1 MKGNGA
7 MPWSKEAEAGVLGAL
22 LQDGSRFEDVR
33 ERISERAFFRDGNRR
48 IFAAMNRL
56 AARGEAVDSVLVADE
71 LKRSGD
77 IDASGGMEY
86 LAKLIDGTAT
96 AANVGGYAERLRE
109 DAHRRGLIRAAQ
121 KIEREAVEAEPGSW
135 EELVDGASRRI
146 DKLAATSDRGGYEL
160 TSDLVFP
167 ALDELARARENPS
180 GLVGLSTGFSD
191 LDAMTGGLKP
201 GEFWVVAGRPS
212 MGKTSLALDFARH
225 VALGSGEAVGFFS
238 LEMPRLALVERL
250 ICTEARVPLYR
261 ARRRDLSDDEHER
274 LAYAAGQVKQACI
287 AVDDTSDL
295 TTLELRSR
303 ARRMRK
309 REGVALLIVDYM
321 QLMRVPGEKATREQE
336 VAEVSRTLKV
346 LAKDLGVPVIGLSQ
360 LNRASEH
367 RADKRPVL
375 ADLRESGAIE
385 QDADLVLFPF
395 RPSMY
400 ANGKDR
406 VDASASALIV
416 AKHRNGAVGKVR
428 TCWRGELMSFESAA
442 PASRET
448 ARVSNERG

>member
-1 MKGNGA
+1 
-7 MPWSKEAEAGVLGAL
+7 MPWSKDAEAGVLGAI
-22 LQDGSRFEDVR
+22 LQDGSRFEGVR
-33 ERISERAFFRDGNRR
+33 ERLSEGAFYRDGNRL
-48 IFAAMNRL
+48 IFAAITRL
-56 AARGEAVDSVLVADE
+56 VERGEAVDPVLLVDE
-71 LKRSGD
+71 LEGRGEFQK
-77 IDASGGMEY
+77 AGGTEY
-86 LAKLIDGTAT
+86 LAWLGSVPVLNLDS
-96 AANVGGYAERLRE
+96 YAERVRE
-109 DAHRRGLIRAAQ
+109 LAQRRELIEAA
-121 KIEREAVEAEPGSW
+121 REIGQAATDAEPGSW

-160 TSDLVFP
+160 AADLVMP

-201 GEFWVVAGRPS
+201 GELWVVAGRPS

-238 LEMPRLALVERL
+238 LEMPKLALVERL

-274 LAYAAGQVKQACI
+274 LAYAAGSVKQARI

-309 REGVALLIVDYM
+309 REGVAVLIVDYM

-346 LAKDLGVPVIGLSQ
+346 LAKDLEVPVIGLSQ
-360 LNRASEH
+360 LNRAAEH
-367 RADKRPVL
+367 RQNKRPVL

-406 VDASASALIV
+406 VDASASELIV
-416 AKHRNGAVGKVR
+416 AKHRNGAVGRVR
-428 TCWRGELMSFESAA
+428 TYWRGELMSFESAA
-442 PASRET
+442 LGKRET
-448 ARVSNERG
+448 AA

>member
-1 MKGNGA
+1 MQQNGA
-7 MPWSKEAEAGVLGAL
+7 RSPMPWSKVAEVGVLGAL
-22 LQDGSRFEDVR
+22 LEDSSRYEDVAEQLGAVGEAAFYR
-33 ERISERAFFRDGNRR
+33 ESHRR
-48 IFAAMNRL
+48 IYSAMNRL
-56 AARGEAVDSVLVADE
+56 AARGDVLDPVVLSDELERNGELEKAGGREYLGVLVDRGS
-71 LKRSGD
+71 LPLLDRH
-77 IDASGGMEY
+77 
-86 LAKLIDGTAT
+86 
-96 AANVGGYAERLRE
+96 VGRVRE
-109 DAHRRGLIRAAQ
+109 DALFRELIREARETERAA
-121 KIEREAVEAEPGSW
+121 ADAEPGGW

-146 DKLAATSDRGGYEL
+146 DKLAATSDRGSYEL
-160 TSDLVFP
+160 ATDLVMP
-167 ALDELARARENPS
+167 ALDELARARKNPS

-201 GEFWVVAGRPS
+201 GELWVVAGRPS

-225 VALGSGEAVGFFS
+225 VAFGSGEAVGFFS
-238 LEMPRLALVERL
+238 LEMPKLALVERL
-250 ICTEARVPLYR
+250 ICTHARVPLLR
-261 ARRRDLSDDEHER
+261 ARRSSLSDDEHER
-274 LAYAAGQVKQACI
+274 LSYAAGQVKQACI

-309 REGVALLIVDYM
+309 REGIGLVIVDYL
-321 QLMRVPGEKATREQE
+321 QLMRVPGGLSTREQE

-346 LAKDLGVPVIGLSQ
+346 LAKDLEVPVIGLSQ

-367 RADKRPVL
+367 RQNKRPVL

-400 ANGKDR
+400 ASGKDR
-406 VDASASALIV
+406 VDASASELIV
-416 AKHRNGAVGKVR
+416 AKHRNGAVGRVR
-428 TCWRGELMSFESAA
+428 TYWRGELMSFEPAA

-448 ARVSNERG
+448 VA